1 MTARKSPCRSTHPE
15 RKPNPHTYSERL
27 ALLRESL
34 RRRRI
39 PGFLVTDLDN
49 VRYLS
54 GFTGSSGLLFITG
67 TERVLV
73 TDFRYM
79 EQSAHEVPDWEIVIE
94 KYGRIKTLES
104 LVQRTGIRSL
114 GIEAS
119 VSYQFFQQLGS
130 SLGNI
135 RAYAGLVEDF
145 RKLKDSFETH
155 AIRTAVRRAEC
166 AFRKVK
172 PRIRH
177 GVREQEIARRLEDEL
192 KKLGCRKIPFDII
205 VASGR
210 HSAMPHA
217 QATEKRLHRGDLV
230 IIDWGG
236 ECCGYFSDM
245 TRTFLLKGG
254 DHVSR
259 KKEIYR
265 VVLNAQK
272 KALTQIASGM
282 KSRDIDRSAREV
294 IRASGYGD
302 YFGHGTGHGIGVQ
315 VHEAPRIGWDTEDR
329 VGDRMIFTV
338 EPGIYLPGI
347 GGVRIEDMVM
357 MKAGKPV
364 VLTSLPKRLEVLG
377 K

>member
-1 MTARKSPCRSTHPE
+1 MTARESPCRITHSG
-15 RKPNPHTYSERL
+15 RKRTPHTYSERL

-39 PGFLVTDLDN
+39 PGFLVTDLNN

-79 EQSAHEVPDWEIVIE
+79 EQSAHEVPDWEMVIE
-94 KYGRIKTLES
+94 KYGRIKTIES

-119 VSYQFFQQLGS
+119 VSYQFFQELGS
-130 SLGNI
+130 SPANI
-135 RAYAGLVEDF
+135 RAYAGLVEEF
-145 RKLKDSFETH
+145 RKFKDAFETR
-155 AIRTAVRRAEC
+155 AIRNAVRRAER

-177 GVREQEIARRLEDEL
+177 GVREQEIAWRLEDEL

-217 QATEKRLHRGDLV
+217 HATEKRLHRGDLL

-236 ECCGYFSDM
+236 ESCGYFSDM

-254 DHVSR
+254 AHVSR
-259 KKEIYR
+259 KKEIYG
-265 VVLNAQK
+265 VVLDAQK

-282 KSRDIDRSAREV
+282 KSRDIDRNAREV

-364 VLTSLPKRLEVLG
+364 VLTSLPKRLEVVG